1 MHDLTQSMC
10 PVWNACLLQG
20 HSKCNVWLQMVGLG
34 VAMGNASQAC
44 LEAADVQLSQ
54 TNNEDGV
61 AEALERYILEP
72 AGIRLTA
79 PRSEAAK
86 QALPKP

>member
-1 MHDLTQSMC
+1 MFCM
-10 PVWNACLLQG
+10 
-20 HSKCNVWLQMVGLG
+20 QMVGLG
-34 VAMGNASQAC
+34 VAMGNASKAC
-44 LEAADVQLSQ
+44 LEAADVQLTQ
-54 TNNEDGV
+54 TNNQDGV

-72 AGIRLTA
+72 AGIKLTA